1 MNLVKNAAT
10 YRGGVVSHAVSETRN
25 GFPQW
30 VAELSVVEIW
40 DDDDK
45 VWVDWSKYGLSIV
58 AYNTLFG
65 SKGETLTCT
74 QVKKT
79 VGWDGLSFQGLNDM
93 DLSEVQIQFRVE
105 ESTYEE
111 KTSLKVEWID
121 TYDAVPGTAIKTLNP
136 DEMKQLDAKYKQFM
150 TKSKPATAPASAPA
164 SAPAGKPSSP
174 GKVNAKGVKATQ
186 KKGPVTKTTKAPA
199 TAPAPPSAPPTAG
212 APLTPLTKKEAWE
225 SVVAKRANADDDQLG
240 QAWLEAIATI
250 GKGNDQTLLTEDDWA
265 VVELE
270 VLGKVLKF

>member
-1 MNLVKNAAT
+1 MNLVERAST
-10 YRGGVVSHAVSETRN
+10 YRGGIVSHAVSLSTN

-30 VAELSVVEIW
+30 VAELSALEIW
-40 DDDDK
+40 DEDEK
-45 VWVDWSKYGLSIV
+45 VWVDWSEAQQGTMSY
-58 AYNTLFG
+58 ACLFG

-74 QVKKT
+74 QVKKIT
-79 VGWDGLSFQGLNDM
+79 GWDGLAFAGLNDM

-105 ESTYEE
+105 TNTYNE
-111 KTSLKVEWID
+111 KTTLQVAWLDE
-121 TYDAVPGTAIKTLNP
+121 YDATPGTSIRTLNP

-150 TKSKPATAPASAPA
+150 TKPKPATAPAK
-164 SAPAGKPSSP
+164 PAGKPASP
-174 GKVNAKGVKATQ
+174 GTVKAKGVAPTQ